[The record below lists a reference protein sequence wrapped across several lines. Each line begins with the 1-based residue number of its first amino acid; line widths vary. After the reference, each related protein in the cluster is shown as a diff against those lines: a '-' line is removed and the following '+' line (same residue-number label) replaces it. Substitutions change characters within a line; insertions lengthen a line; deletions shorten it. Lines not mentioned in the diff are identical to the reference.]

1 MRSCNG
7 EAAHVLSVADAA
19 AAIRAAVERVPGLHL
34 ERIAEAGGRYSAVF
48 EVRPNPTYSKWLATA
63 WHAQLDDMLSC
74 VLDTLEHLDKEI
86 PIPMNVFS
94 AAMFEYLCAEM
105 LPTDGRPV
113 ALTVKGVTEEKIVGP
128 RGDQVKLVMS
138 FKERP
143 KKLVLNK
150 TNVRALAKIL
160 GPETDNWPGA
170 SVTLGVEPIKVG
182 RETVPSIRVK
192 SATAAQRQGP
202 GRSTTPSNA
211 PAFSDA
217 GTIPTAERQAQLLG
231 TAEQPN

>member
-86 PIPMNVFS
+86 PMNVFS
-94 AAMFEYLCAEM
+94 AQMFEYLCAEM

-128 RGDQVKLVMS
+128 RGEQVKLVMS

-143 KKLVLNK
+143 KKLILNK
-150 TNVRALAKIL
+150 TNVRALAKVL
-160 GPETDNWPGA
+160 GPETDNWLGA

-182 RETVPSIRVK
+182 REVVPSIRVK
-192 SATAAQRQGP
+192 SATAAQRPAAARP
-202 GRSTTPSNA
+202 GRPGAA
-211 PAFSDA
+211 PAFSDV
-217 GTIPTAERQAQLLG
+217 GTIPPATPAAEGAR
-231 TAEQPN
+231 